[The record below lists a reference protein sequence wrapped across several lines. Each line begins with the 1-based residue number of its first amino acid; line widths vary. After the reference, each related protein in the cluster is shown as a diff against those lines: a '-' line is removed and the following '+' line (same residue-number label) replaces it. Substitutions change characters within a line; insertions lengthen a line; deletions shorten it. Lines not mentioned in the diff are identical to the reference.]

1 MRLLVFLFILCA
13 GQVLLAADS
22 YQAKAYP
29 QDSDKTK
36 TLFQLEFK
44 SLETTPAGEEVVS
57 LEYKDPEQK
66 LLHSEKG
73 WIKGLEISKVEVE
86 QHQMGIK
93 AEVQV
98 KDGKIYFIKK
108 MKDGSKKESDEK
120 LKGDFVMAPTFQKF
134 IQSKFA
140 ALVRGEEF
148 DIRYGVWDRL
158 ETVGFT
164 IFKKKEETKNG
175 KAVIQVIMKP
185 TSFVIAALVKPIVFF
200 YEKETGKLIEMN
212 GRVPV
217 KKVEGDSFKDLDALV
232 IYE

>member
-1 MRLLVFLFILCA
+1 MRLIVLLCA
-13 GQVLLAADS
+13 LFMGQVLFAADA

-29 QDSDKTK
+29 QDSDKAK

-44 SLETTPAGEEVVS
+44 TIETAPTGEEVVS
-57 LEYKDPEQK
+57 LEYKDAEQK

-86 QHQMGIK
+86 QHQMGVK

-98 KDGKIYFIKK
+98 KEGKIFFTKK

-120 LKGDFVMAPTFQKF
+120 LKGDFVMAPTFQKY
-134 IQSKFA
+134 IQSKFS
-140 ALVRGEEF
+140 ALVKGEEF

-164 IFKKKEETKNG
+164 IFKKKEETKDG
-175 KAVIQVIMKP
+175 KALIQVIMKP
-185 TSFVIAALVKPIVFF
+185 TSFVIAALVKPIVFL
-200 YEKETGKLIEMN
+200 YEKETGKLVEMN

-217 KKVEGDSFKDLDALV
+217 KKVEGESFKDLDALV